1 MGEVM
6 MLLFT
11 LTVGML
17 TGDDEDDDDFDEDLY
32 V

>member
-1 MGEVM
+1 

-11 LTVGML
+11 LTVGDVCDIRCGPML
-17 TGDDEDDDDFDEDLY
+17 QQRLAQAFP